1 MNNQI
6 AIAARLLDFGIEIE
20 KMTHEEM
27 LKILSEKN
35 QLFAANY
42 AAQGELEKQ
51 LEQLEKEAKDLG
63 EVSSLLEE
71 WYDTI

>member
-6 AIAARLLDFGIEIE
+6 AIAARLLDFGIKIE